1 MFKGF
6 SDPSHGSPESAEGR
20 DFKDVLEW
28 VSQGSLLEI
37 LQIFIRSSWE
47 GMLVSGDMGMDFPK
61 QKLQVLLSLW
71 LDWAKLLVG
80 DRIIQMQGV

>member
-1 MFKGF
+1 MG
-6 SDPSHGSPESAEGR
+6 
-20 DFKDVLEW
+20 
-28 VSQGSLLEI
+28 
-37 LQIFIRSSWE
+37 
-47 GMLVSGDMGMDFPK
+47 GDARFWSRGMDFPK